1 LYKISQRDK
10 SLFGFSVIH
19 EMNTLMS
26 I

>member
-1 LYKISQRDK
+1 ISQRDK

>member
-1 LYKISQRDK
+1 KISQRDK

>member
-1 LYKISQRDK
+1 YKISQRDK